1 MHNNDAVK
9 YKRKNK
15 MINIKIN
22 YAFTVSSC
30 AKCDNNIQEKASR
43 KITTLVL
50 RGVSK
55 LVHSLK
61 SSLSTRVP

>member
-1 MHNNDAVK
+1 M
-9 YKRKNK
+9 
-15 MINIKIN
+15 IKIN

-55 LVHSLK
+55 LVRSLK
-61 SSLSTRVP
+61 SVDPRGSPVQSRSKSVRIFLGF

>member
-1 MHNNDAVK
+1 
-9 YKRKNK
+9 

-55 LVHSLK
+55 LVHRLK